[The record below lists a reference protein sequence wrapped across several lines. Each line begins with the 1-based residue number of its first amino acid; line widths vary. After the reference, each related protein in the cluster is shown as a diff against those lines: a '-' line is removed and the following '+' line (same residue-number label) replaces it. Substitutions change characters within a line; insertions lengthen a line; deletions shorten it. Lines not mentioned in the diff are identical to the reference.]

1 MEIDF
6 PAQSSTDW
14 KKFESNNKP
23 LARNV
28 LYIPYNTEKIRLA
41 YKLEHNFK
49 RENQLIL
56 LMITDGKKWHYLA
69 AKTFSVLLRG
79 RRDFT

>member
-41 YKLEHNFK
+41 YKSEHSFK

-69 AKTFSVLLRG
+69 AKTFSV
-79 RRDFT
+79 T